1 MRKEAVKAAAWL
13 MSACLLMGS
22 LPASPGRTRK
32 VSAAEPEIEG
42 FATKEELLT
51 DYSLSGAADKKV
63 QKVMFGQN
71 GRGAA
76 QSWYIAGKDPAEENG
91 LVLFAATPLK
101 ERQWFYSPRV
111 THAYEANWRC
121 EYKNNPSQVNGNHYG
136 GSEIRSVLKDMSSD
150 PSYFSGA
157 EQRVMRETAI
167 RTADQENG
175 SIYTTKDKLYLAQ
188 GELGSKQISVGTNEE
203 TNVNKGLKISLNQY
217 QDGSG
222 DWFWLRSPCSWYDL
236 CVLAARSGSAVD
248 YHSIS
253 INNAHH
259 VAPALQM
266 NLSSVIFASSA
277 PAASFEGNQRTKGRA
292 LTMRYDAGRS
302 LGSETIL
309 NQEKVEIRGVAAN
322 RYLVVQNKNGAW
334 RKKVER
340 ETTVSAKDVMI
351 DGVTLNSFK
360 NCKVWLEKTDADRI
374 TRATRPDQTET
385 PSAEQTFDFYGIG
398 TSVGKDVHFAQLEY
412 AGGDHA
418 ILHGLNEYGSQ
429 IHPYFTGRYAY
440 IKVRSKEGK
449 LLFFKEYKGTDWTQ
463 KHDTKIP
470 MPEDARV
477 SIYHA
482 EPDRLQ
488 TNSDDSLKKNA
499 FKNTYIYVVKDHKL
513 VSQKLEKQQFEFL
526 GLGDWEFAKMDIIG
540 GSAWIDTN
548 HTDYGPH
555 CYFQNQVYA
564 SIIIKDQNGKVIKKK
579 EYIGQKNE
587 PVGSE
592 DILLDE
598 GYTVTIYHAE
608 PNRLRTNNDQQL
620 KQYMKENTFSYI
632 YKNQKL
638 EEIKR

>member
-1 MRKEAVKAAAWL
+1 MRRKKVVKAAAWL
-13 MSACLLMGS
+13 MSACLLFGS
-22 LPASPGRTRK
+22 LPAIPGIVRK

-63 QKVMFGQN
+63 QKVIFGQN
-71 GRGAA
+71 GKGAA
-76 QSWYIAGKDPAEENG
+76 QNWYIAGKDSAEKDG

-101 ERQWFYSPRV
+101 EQQWFYSPRV

-121 EYKNNPSQVNGNHYG
+121 EYKNNPKQVNGNHYG
-136 GSEIRSVLKDMSSD
+136 GSEIRSVLKEMSSD
-150 PSYFSGA
+150 PSYFSEA
-157 EQRVMRETAI
+157 EQCVMRETAI
-167 RTADQENG
+167 RTEDQKNG
-175 SIYTTKDKLYLAQ
+175 NIYTTKDKLYLAQ
-188 GELGSKQISVGTNEE
+188 GELGSKQISVGTNSE
-203 TNVNKGLKISLNQY
+203 TDVNRGLKINLNQY
-217 QDGSG
+217 GSD
-222 DWFWLRSPCSWYDL
+222 DWFWLRSPCCWYDL
-236 CVLAARSGSAVD
+236 CVLVARSGSAVD
-248 YHSIS
+248 YHGIS
-253 INNAHH
+253 INNAHR
-259 VAPALQM
+259 VVPALQI

-277 PAASFEGNQRTKGRA
+277 PAASSEGNYRTKGKA
-292 LTMRYDAGRS
+292 LTLRYDAGRS
-302 LGSETIL
+302 LGYETIL
-309 NQEKVEIRGVAAN
+309 NQEKIEIRGVAAN

-398 TSVGKDVHFAQLEY
+398 TSVGKDEHFAQLEY

-440 IKVRSKEGK
+440 IKVRSKD

-463 KHDTKIP
+463 KQDIKIP
-470 MPEDARV
+470 MPEGASV

-482 EPDRLQ
+482 EPNRLQ
-488 TNSDDSLKKNA
+488 TNNDDSLKKNA
-499 FKNTYIYVVKDHKL
+499 LENTYFYVVKDHKL
-513 VSQKLEKQQFEFL
+513 VSQKLEKQQFKFL
-526 GLGDWEFAKMDIIG
+526 GLGDWEFAKMDIID
-540 GSAWIDTN
+540 GSARINTN
-548 HTDYGPH
+548 HMDYGPH
-555 CYFQNQVYA
+555 CYFQNHVYA
-564 SIIIKDQNGKVIKKK
+564 SIIIKDQNGKLIKKK

-587 PVGSE
+587 PVGIE
-592 DILLDE
+592 DILLNE

-620 KQYMKENTFSYI
+620 KQHMKENTFSYI

-638 EEIKR
+638 EEIER